1 MRRAPCR
8 APDSVW
14 VRRRLQAAGVTLII
28 GAWGRVG
35 RLGLSR
41 AISISVRAPLA
52 HSVREC
58 AFVCRNPTERQMS
71 EMTFDKQA

>member
-1 MRRAPCR
+1 M
-8 APDSVW
+8 
-14 VRRRLQAAGVTLII
+14 TLII

-58 AFVCRNPTERQMS
+58 AFVCRKLPERQMS
-71 EMTFDKQA
+71 AIIFDNQA